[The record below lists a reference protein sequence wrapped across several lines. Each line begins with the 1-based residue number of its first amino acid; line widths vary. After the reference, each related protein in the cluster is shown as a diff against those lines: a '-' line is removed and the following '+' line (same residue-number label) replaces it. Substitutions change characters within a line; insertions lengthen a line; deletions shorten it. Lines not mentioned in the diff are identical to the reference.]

1 MTELEKL
8 KMLLGATDTSK
19 DGVLA
24 FALENVHELIKNY
37 CNLPEVP
44 PALENTAVRMAADLY
59 RSEGYGYEA
68 APQAAKSVTRGDVTI
83 NYGNGNATAEITGA
97 KSVLDDYKAQLQ
109 AFRRLRW

>member
-8 KMLLGATDTSK
+8 KMLLGATDASK

-24 FALENVHELIKNY
+24 FALENVHELVKNY
-37 CNLPEVP
+37 CNITEVP
-44 PALENTAVRMAADLY
+44 PALENTVVRMAADLY
-59 RSEGYGYEA
+59 RSEGYGNET

-83 NYGNGNATAEITGA
+83 SYGDGATVASITGGKA
-97 KSVLDDYKAQLQ
+97 ILDDYKTQLQ